1 MSFKPLKTI
10 LKIWTTH
17 YTHVTCT
24 GNNLTKKMSCSS
36 LLKDILV
43 PSSSSSFFVVAI
55 AHFLF
60 VSVSFFRILPL
71 HLVHRRPG
79 RVHNLLL
86 RSFSFSVHFGLRDFV
101 AYFFVDLDKQPRV
114 LPALPFLHGC
124 LQHFHQFLRQG
135 SVEEQR
141 TTTANNKKN
150 NTTQMETSKSQKT
163 PKTPQANTTPSLF
176 THLKVLETSLF
187 SLFTKRN
194 TGAKMTLAYVRE
206 IAVECCTMAAIHCNE
221 AVALNSKRS
230 WSWSNRFFLAKKDM
244 RWNNLL
250 GEHGCGSNR
259 ERASKNNVFLYVRTR
274 FHTPQP
280 KHVFLIGVKIVI
292 KN

>member
-1 MSFKPLKTI
+1 
-10 LKIWTTH
+10 
-17 YTHVTCT
+17 
-24 GNNLTKKMSCSS
+24 
-36 LLKDILV
+36 
-43 PSSSSSFFVVAI
+43 VVAI

-101 AYFFVDLDKQPRV
+101 AYLFVDLDKQPRV

-124 LQHFHQFLRQG
+124 LQHFHQFLRQR

-141 TTTANNKKN
+141 TPNHSKQQDKKIKKI
-150 NTTQMETSKSQKT
+150 NTIQMETSKSQKT

-187 SLFTKRN
+187 SLFTNRN

-244 RWNNLL
+244 RWNNLW
-250 GEHGCGSNR
+250 GNMVGCGSNR
-259 ERASKNNVFLYVRTR
+259 ERASKNNVFCMLEQVSTHHNPSMSFVYIVGWR
-274 FHTPQP
+274 FKYCQKLKNQ
-280 KHVFLIGVKIVI
+280 KHK
-292 KN
+292 